1 MYNSQSDD
9 NLKSFVNIEELNT
22 DYSNRCKSLSV
33 LTQYFNK
40 IATSKDLDKSLN
52 LAAKVEKD
60 LNNLDKFENQLSK
73 SVEKKVINVKQNTS
87 NRSILEKELED
98 TNSKKEILINKLQEL
113 EERIES
119 SNVHC

>member
-87 NRSILEKELED
+87 SRSILEKELED
-98 TNSKKEILINKLQEL
+98 TNSKKEILINKLQEF